1 MKDGVFERERERF
14 VNCREEITEKE
25 KEEGR
30 RVEGLLGEKVV
41 RGEEADSAAWTKEII
56 LFPNL
61 NS

>member
-30 RVEGLLGEKVV
+30 RRVEGLLGEKVV
-41 RGEEADSAAWTKEII
+41 RGEEADSAASTKEI